1 MLIHFL
7 NDYSVVGRVG
17 DRIKIKGMFPGI
29 QENDYVYLNTDEDI
43 DDEFHKRYR
52 IEKIEYS
59 LEDPAAN
66 FGAVIVRE

>member
-17 DRIKIKGMFPGI
+17 DRIRIKGMFPGI
-29 QENDYVYLNTDEDI
+29 QENDYVYLNTEEDV

-52 IEKIEYS
+52 IEKIEYNF
-59 LEDPAAN
+59 EDSSAN